1 MSIDSAGTQ
10 SWEPPELLTAA
21 KSEHGGMA
29 RNKVI
34 DIAQLVDNQPLRLFH
49 IKLVVLAFVVMISD
63 GFDLQAIGYAAPGL
77 VQQWHIDRATLGPIF
92 TASLVGMLIGAPLF
106 GSVGDRFGRRFAILT
121 GVFIYGVFTV
131 ASATAE
137 TQTQLLALRF
147 LTGIGLGGVPA
158 NAVALIAE
166 YAPRRN
172 RATLIVIA
180 QIGLTVGSML
190 PAVVSGLLE
199 ARYGWQSQFIVGG
212 AAPFAIGVI
221 LLFALPESLKFMV
234 VAKRPAAQILRVA
247 NALDPTLRA
256 ADGATFVAPTSGIA
270 GRQRFHIKQLFADG
284 LTWITPLIWALFII
298 YLMAN
303 FFLHSWMPIL
313 FRDEGLSIHETA
325 VTTAM
330 FDVGG
335 VLGAIVLSRLIDK
348 RGVAAIAVLFV
359 LACPAV
365 GVIGFIDKS
374 VYLLGTA
381 IFLAGFCLVG
391 ITLGMNAVA
400 GLIYPTEIRAKGVG
414 WAYGLGRLGSMS
426 GPLLGAWLIGMH
438 LPISQLFLAPVVPLA
453 AGAVLCFV
461 LMRLCV
467 DRYGGH
473 HLQRR
478 ELPDSATYLNK
489 AS

>member
-1 MSIDSAGTQ
+1 
-10 SWEPPELLTAA
+10 
-21 KSEHGGMA
+21 
-29 RNKVI
+29 
-34 DIAQLVDNQPLRLFH
+34 
-49 IKLVVLAFVVMISD
+49 
-63 GFDLQAIGYAAPGL
+63 
-77 VQQWHIDRATLGPIF
+77 
-92 TASLVGMLIGAPLF
+92 MLIGAPLF
-106 GSVGDRFGRRFAILT
+106 GSIGDRFGRRFAILT
-121 GVFIYGVFTV
+121 GVFIYGVFSL
-131 ASATAE
+131 ASAASE
-137 TQTQLLALRF
+137 TQMQLLALRF
-147 LTGIGLGGVPA
+147 LTGLGLGGVPA

-166 YAPRRN
+166 YAPRRT

-190 PAVVSGLLE
+190 PAVASGFLE
-199 ARYGWQSQFIVGG
+199 ERYGWQSQFIVGG
-212 AAPFAIGVI
+212 AAPLAMGVI

-234 VAKRPAAQILRVA
+234 VAKRPAAQLLRVA

-256 ADGATFVAPTSGIA
+256 GSGAIFVAPTSGIA
-270 GRQRFHIKQLFADG
+270 AAQRFHFKQLFADG
-284 LTWITPLIWALFII
+284 LTWITPLIWVLFII

-303 FFLHSWMPIL
+303 YFLHSWMPIL

-335 VLGAIVLSRLIDK
+335 VLGAIVISRLIDK
-348 RGVAAIAVLFV
+348 RGVAAIAVLFL

-453 AGAVLCFV
+453 VGALLCFG

-467 DRYGGH
+467 KRYDGH
-473 HLQRR
+473 YLQSR
-478 ELPDSATYLNK
+478 ETFDSATYP
-489 AS
+489 AE